1 MGISDLPPAHLDG
14 DIRAW
19 AARQIEGMHRMAK
32 QRTTFAKLQRERAKA
47 AKKAEKQAAR
57 ISGNSTPAPEPEPE
71 VDSTIPE
78 DELAAMTTVERLFA
92 GKGRLSAPELM
103 SMTETIQRMHQ
114 RGEIDDEELE
124 DAKLELLERIE

>member
-1 MGISDLPPAHLDG
+1 
-14 DIRAW
+14 
-19 AARQIEGMHRMAK
+19 MAK

-57 ISGNSTPAPEPEPE
+57 ISGNATPAPEPEPVE
-71 VDSTIPE
+71 DPKIDPE
-78 DELAAMTTVERLFA
+78 ELENMSTVERLFA

-103 SMTETIQRMHQ
+103 AMTEKIQRMHQ
-114 RGEIDDEELE
+114 KGELDDDELE

>member
-1 MGISDLPPAHLDG
+1 
-14 DIRAW
+14 
-19 AARQIEGMHRMAK
+19 MAK

-57 ISGNSTPAPEPEPE
+57 QGTARPPMQTEAPEVETVEPD
-71 VDSTIPE
+71 VDLDS
-78 DELAAMTTVERLFA
+78 MSTVERLFA

-103 SMTETIQRMHQ
+103 AMTEKIQRMHQ
-114 RGEIDDEELE
+114 LGELDDEELE

>member
-1 MGISDLPPAHLDG
+1 
-14 DIRAW
+14 
-19 AARQIEGMHRMAK
+19 MAK

-57 ISGNSTPAPEPEPE
+57 INGGNVAPAPDPEPVE
-71 VDSTIPE
+71 ETKIDAA
-78 DELAAMTTVERLFA
+78 ELENMTTVERLFA

-103 SMTETIQRMHQ
+103 SMTEKIQRMHQ
-114 RGEIDDEELE
+114 RGEIDDDELE

>member
-1 MGISDLPPAHLDG
+1 
-14 DIRAW
+14 
-19 AARQIEGMHRMAK
+19 MAK

-57 ISGNSTPAPEPEPE
+57 IGGSASRAPEENEPE
-71 VDSTIPE
+71 VEEPI
-78 DELAAMTTVERLFA
+78 ELDLESMTTVERLFA

-103 SMTETIQRMHQ
+103 AMTEKIQRMHQ
-114 RGEIDDEELE
+114 RGELDDDELE

>member
-1 MGISDLPPAHLDG
+1 
-14 DIRAW
+14 
-19 AARQIEGMHRMAK
+19 MAK

-57 ISGNSTPAPEPEPE
+57 VNGGVRPDPVEEVVEEAPPVE
-71 VDSTIPE
+71 VDLE
-78 DELAAMTTVERLFA
+78 NLTTVERIFV

-103 SMTETIQRMHQ
+103 AMTEKIQRMHQ
-114 RGEIDDEELE
+114 RGEIDDDELE

>member
-1 MGISDLPPAHLDG
+1 
-14 DIRAW
+14 
-19 AARQIEGMHRMAK
+19 MAK

-57 ISGNSTPAPEPEPE
+57 MGQNTTPAPDPEPVE
-71 VDSTIPE
+71 TPDI
-78 DELAAMTTVERLFA
+78 DEAELEAMTTVERLFA

-103 SMTETIQRMHQ
+103 SMTERIQRMHE
-114 RGEIDDEELE
+114 RGEIDDDELE

>member
-1 MGISDLPPAHLDG
+1 
-14 DIRAW
+14 
-19 AARQIEGMHRMAK
+19 MAK

-57 ISGNSTPAPEPEPE
+57 INGGVVPVPEPE
-71 VDSTIPE
+71 VEELPAIELDLDS
-78 DELAAMTTVERLFA
+78 MSTVERLFA

-103 SMTETIQRMHQ
+103 AMTEKIQRLHQ
-114 RGEIDDEELE
+114 RGDIDDDELE

>member
-1 MGISDLPPAHLDG
+1 
-14 DIRAW
+14 
-19 AARQIEGMHRMAK
+19 MAK

-57 ISGNSTPAPEPEPE
+57 HQAKTGFVPEPEEEVVEIPE
-71 VDSTIPE
+71 VDESDLE
-78 DELAAMTTVERLFA
+78 SMTTVERLFA

-103 SMTETIQRMHQ
+103 AMTETIQRMHQ
-114 RGEIDDEELE
+114 RGELDDDELE

>member
-1 MGISDLPPAHLDG
+1 
-14 DIRAW
+14 
-19 AARQIEGMHRMAK
+19 MAK

-47 AKKAEKQAAR
+47 ARKAEKQAAR
-57 ISGNSTPAPEPEPE
+57 IGGNSEPAKEEEPVIEE
-71 VDSTIPE
+71 ALVDLDLENMS
-78 DELAAMTTVERLFA
+78 TVERLFA

-114 RGEIDDEELE
+114 RGELDDDELE

>member
-1 MGISDLPPAHLDG
+1 
-14 DIRAW
+14 
-19 AARQIEGMHRMAK
+19 MAK

-57 ISGNSTPAPEPEPE
+57 IGASREPKVEEPTPE
-71 VDSTIPE
+71 IPDPDLDLE
-78 DELAAMTTVERLFA
+78 SMTTVERLFA

-103 SMTETIQRMHQ
+103 AMTEKIQRMHQ
-114 RGEIDDEELE
+114 RGELDDEELE

>member
-1 MGISDLPPAHLDG
+1 
-14 DIRAW
+14 
-19 AARQIEGMHRMAK
+19 MAK

-57 ISGNSTPAPEPEPE
+57 ISGNQTPAPEPEPE
-71 VDSTIPE
+71 VLPDI
-78 DELAAMTTVERLFA
+78 DEAELENMTTVERLFA

-114 RGEIDDEELE
+114 RGELDDEELE

>member
-1 MGISDLPPAHLDG
+1 
-14 DIRAW
+14 
-19 AARQIEGMHRMAK
+19 MAK

-57 ISGNSTPAPEPEPE
+57 IGGREPKVEEVPEE
-71 VDSTIPE
+71 VPDV
-78 DELAAMTTVERLFA
+78 ELDLESMSPVERLFA

-103 SMTETIQRMHQ
+103 AMTEKIQRMHQ
-114 RGEIDDEELE
+114 RGELDDEELE

>member
-1 MGISDLPPAHLDG
+1 
-14 DIRAW
+14 
-19 AARQIEGMHRMAK
+19 MAK

-57 ISGNSTPAPEPEPE
+57 MGGGVTPAPDPEP
-71 VDSTIPE
+71 VQTPDI
-78 DELAAMTTVERLFA
+78 DEAELEAMSTVERLFA

-103 SMTETIQRMHQ
+103 SMTERIQRMHE
-114 RGEIDDEELE
+114 RGEIDDDELE

>member
-1 MGISDLPPAHLDG
+1 
-14 DIRAW
+14 
-19 AARQIEGMHRMAK
+19 MAK

-57 ISGNSTPAPEPEPE
+57 INGSKTPAPEPEPE
-71 VDSTIPE
+71 ETPE
-78 DELAAMTTVERLFA
+78 IDEAELEAMTTVERLFA

-103 SMTETIQRMHQ
+103 SMTEKIQRMHQ
-114 RGEIDDEELE
+114 RGELDDEELE

>member
-1 MGISDLPPAHLDG
+1 
-14 DIRAW
+14 
-19 AARQIEGMHRMAK
+19 MAK

-57 ISGNSTPAPEPEPE
+57 IGASRAPKAEPE
-71 VDSTIPE
+71 VEETPDVDVDLES
-78 DELAAMTTVERLFA
+78 MTTVERLFA

-103 SMTETIQRMHQ
+103 AMTEKIQRMHQ
-114 RGEIDDEELE
+114 RGELDDEELE

>member
-1 MGISDLPPAHLDG
+1 
-14 DIRAW
+14 
-19 AARQIEGMHRMAK
+19 MAK

-57 ISGNSTPAPEPEPE
+57 INGGVVPTPEPEPVE
-71 VDSTIPE
+71 
-78 DELAAMTTVERLFA
+78 ELPPSDLDLEAMTTVERIFA

-103 SMTETIQRMHQ
+103 AMTEKIQRMHQ
-114 RGEIDDEELE
+114 RGELDDDELE

>member
-1 MGISDLPPAHLDG
+1 
-14 DIRAW
+14 
-19 AARQIEGMHRMAK
+19 MAK

-47 AKKAEKQAAR
+47 ARKAEKQAAR
-57 ISGNSTPAPEPEPE
+57 IGGGGPPKVEEEPVVEEP
-71 VDSTIPE
+71 VDLDLES
-78 DELAAMTTVERLFA
+78 MSTVERLFA

-114 RGEIDDEELE
+114 RGELDDEELE

>member
-1 MGISDLPPAHLDG
+1 
-14 DIRAW
+14 
-19 AARQIEGMHRMAK
+19 MAK

-57 ISGNSTPAPEPEPE
+57 IAGNAAPAPEPEPE
-71 VDSTIPE
+71 VEPE
-78 DELAAMTTVERLFA
+78 LDLDLESMSTVERLFA

-103 SMTETIQRMHQ
+103 AMTEKIQRMHQ
-114 RGEIDDEELE
+114 RGELDDDELE

>member
-1 MGISDLPPAHLDG
+1 
-14 DIRAW
+14 
-19 AARQIEGMHRMAK
+19 MAK

-57 ISGNSTPAPEPEPE
+57 ISGNAAPAPEPEPE
-71 VDSTIPE
+71 V
-78 DELAAMTTVERLFA
+78 ELAIDDAELESMSTVERLFA

-114 RGEIDDEELE
+114 RGDIDDEELE

>member
-1 MGISDLPPAHLDG
+1 
-14 DIRAW
+14 
-19 AARQIEGMHRMAK
+19 MAK

-57 ISGNSTPAPEPEPE
+57 INGAKPAPEPEVEE
-71 VDSTIPE
+71 VPE
-78 DELAAMTTVERLFA
+78 DLELDLESMTPVERLFA

-103 SMTETIQRMHQ
+103 AMTEKIQRLHQ
-114 RGEIDDEELE
+114 RGELNDDELE

>member
-1 MGISDLPPAHLDG
+1 
-14 DIRAW
+14 
-19 AARQIEGMHRMAK
+19 MAK

-57 ISGNSTPAPEPEPE
+57 IAGNTAPAPEPEPE
-71 VDSTIPE
+71 IEPE
-78 DELAAMTTVERLFA
+78 LDLDLENMTTVERLFA

-103 SMTETIQRMHQ
+103 AMTEKIQRMHQ
-114 RGEIDDEELE
+114 RGELDDDELE

>member
-1 MGISDLPPAHLDG
+1 
-14 DIRAW
+14 
-19 AARQIEGMHRMAK
+19 MAK

-57 ISGNSTPAPEPEPE
+57 ISGNATPAPDPEPVE
-71 VDSTIPE
+71 EHPTI
-78 DELAAMTTVERLFA
+78 DAAELENMTTVERLFA

-103 SMTETIQRMHQ
+103 SMTEKIQCMHQ
-114 RGEIDDEELE
+114 RGEIDDDELE

>member
-1 MGISDLPPAHLDG
+1 
-14 DIRAW
+14 
-19 AARQIEGMHRMAK
+19 MAK

-47 AKKAEKQAAR
+47 ARKAEKQAAR
-57 ISGNSTPAPEPEPE
+57 IGAGKPVEEAPEIEEAPEA
-71 VDSTIPE
+71 
-78 DELAAMTTVERLFA
+78 ELDLESMTTVERIFA

-103 SMTETIQRMHQ
+103 AMTEKIQRMHQ

>member
-1 MGISDLPPAHLDG
+1 
-14 DIRAW
+14 
-19 AARQIEGMHRMAK
+19 MAK

-57 ISGNSTPAPEPEPE
+57 IGGREPQVEEEVPEEMPD
-71 VDSTIPE
+71 V
-78 DELAAMTTVERLFA
+78 ELDLESMSTVERIFA

-103 SMTETIQRMHQ
+103 AMTEKIQRMHQ
-114 RGEIDDEELE
+114 RGELDDDELE

>member
-1 MGISDLPPAHLDG
+1 
-14 DIRAW
+14 
-19 AARQIEGMHRMAK
+19 MAK

-57 ISGNSTPAPEPEPE
+57 INGGSPRPTQEPEETTPELE
-71 VDSTIPE
+71 VDLE
-78 DELAAMTTVERLFA
+78 NMTTVERLFA

-103 SMTETIQRMHQ
+103 AMTETIQRMHQ
-114 RGEIDDEELE
+114 KGELDDDELE

>member
-1 MGISDLPPAHLDG
+1 
-14 DIRAW
+14 
-19 AARQIEGMHRMAK
+19 MAK

-57 ISGNSTPAPEPEPE
+57 INGSKPVEPEPE
-71 VDSTIPE
+71 VEEIPE
-78 DELAAMTTVERLFA
+78 IDEADLESMTTVERLFG

-103 SMTETIQRMHQ
+103 SMTEKIQRMHQ
-114 RGEIDDEELE
+114 RGDLDDDELE

>member
-1 MGISDLPPAHLDG
+1 
-14 DIRAW
+14 
-19 AARQIEGMHRMAK
+19 MAK

-57 ISGNSTPAPEPEPE
+57 QGGGVAAAKVEEVPEELPPIDIDM
-71 VDSTIPE
+71 DS
-78 DELAAMTTVERLFA
+78 MSTVERLFA

-103 SMTETIQRMHQ
+103 AMTEKIQRMHQ
-114 RGEIDDEELE
+114 RGELDDEELE

>member
-1 MGISDLPPAHLDG
+1 
-14 DIRAW
+14 
-19 AARQIEGMHRMAK
+19 MAK

-57 ISGNSTPAPEPEPE
+57 INGNKPVAEEPE
-71 VDSTIPE
+71 VEEIPE
-78 DELAAMTTVERLFA
+78 IDDAELESMTTVERLFA

-103 SMTETIQRMHQ
+103 SMTEKIQRMHQ
-114 RGEIDDEELE
+114 RGDLDDDELE